1 MPDHAVAENPWVR
14 RLVAAPEAGLR
25 LICFPHAGGSA
36 GYFRPLAMALA
47 PHVDLL
53 AVQYPG
59 RQDRR
64 GERAMESVTDMADAF
79 FEALPDCLDRP
90 FAFFGHSLGATV
102 AYEVALRCEEL
113 PERRPLRLFASA
125 KSAPCVPRRHHIDRL
140 DDESLIREID
150 KLGGIS
156 PGTLNDPGFRGLF
169 LPTVRADY
177 RAVETYSPAPG
188 TRVSCPITVFIG
200 GSDPLVPVADATAW
214 DLHTSKGTDT
224 KVFEGG
230 HFYLDENVPE
240 VAAAVLGALTMSSG
254 EEGGRPAAGEP
265 PNHAL
270 TYGL

>member
-1 MPDHAVAENPWVR
+1 
-14 RLVAAPEAGLR
+14 
-25 LICFPHAGGSA
+25 
-36 GYFRPLAMALA
+36 
-47 PHVDLL
+47 
-53 AVQYPG
+53 
-59 RQDRR
+59 
-64 GERAMESVTDMADAF
+64 MESVTDMADAF

-102 AYEVALRCEEL
+102 AYEVALRCEES

>member
-1 MPDHAVAENPWVR
+1 MTVGASDSQQGAARILSALLEARTGQTLSEGRAWRMETALRPVLRDHGLDDIDALTARLLRKGDSALEQAVV
-14 RLVAAPEAGLR
+14 
-25 LICFPHAGGSA
+25 
-36 GYFRPLAMALA
+36 
-47 PHVDLL
+47 
-53 AVQYPG
+53 
-59 RQDRR
+59 
-64 GERAMESVTDMADAF
+64 
-79 FEALPDCLDRP
+79 EALPDCLDRP

-102 AYEVALRCEEL
+102 AYEVALRSEES